1 VSLPED
7 PDFLPALH
15 EDSVVGAPA
24 TARVNRASFVVLV
37 GRQDRRHLPQE
48 PFLAGR
54 LEGLAGDCPVMGS
67 HGDDRLLR

>member
-24 TARVNRASFVVLV
+24 TARVNRASLV
-37 GRQDRRHLPQE
+37 
-48 PFLAGR
+48 
-54 LEGLAGDCPVMGS
+54 S
-67 HGDDRLLR
+67 